1 MALETVMVPISDLVA
16 YENNA
21 KIHTEAQITHIRNS
35 IREFGFNDPVGV
47 WTNPQGRI
55 EIVTGHGSVIAA
67 QEEGLSEVP
76 CNFLDHLSDE
86 QRREYCHVHNQTQLE
101 TGFDYGALVAD
112 MDNLN
117 CCWDDF
123 GFEGYAFNGGFDAIQ
138 DLAENDFAQN
148 VTKSSGDTFN
158 ITFTFPSENR
168 EQIEA
173 YIKDVGKD
181 AIVDEISSRAVVQ
194 WEE

>member
-1 MALETVMVPISDLVA
+1 MQLETVIVPISDLLE

-21 KIHTEAQITHIRNS
+21 KIHTEAQIRHIRNS

-67 QEEGLSEVP
+67 QAEGLTEVP
-76 CNFLDHLSDE
+76 CNFLDHLTDE
-86 QRREYCHVHNQTQLE
+86 QRRAYCHVHNQTQLE

-123 GFEGYAFNGGFDAIQ
+123 GFEGYAFSGGFDAIE
-138 DLAENDFAQN
+138 DLAENDFAEN
-148 VTKSSGDTFN
+148 VTNSNGDTFN
-158 ITFTFPSENR
+158 ITFTFPSEQR

-173 YIKDVGKD
+173 YVKDVTKQS
-181 AIVDEISSRAVVQ
+181 IVDEIVSRAVGQ